1 MCDIGAN
8 YIKTIKATTLFVVFL
23 FVHSWEQRKLGD
35 LFNYYRP
42 DNYIV
47 KSDKYVEN
55 APTPVLTA
63 NKGFILGYTNE
74 NRSFSQPCIIF
85 DDFTLDS
92 KFVDF
97 PFMVKSS
104 AMKILV
110 LKDEKIDD
118 LIFCY
123 ELLNSTKIE
132 VLGHARHYISVVQPT
147 AINIPR
153 YEEQRRISELFQ
165 QISNLITLHQ
175 RKDFSRFSQILR
187 RKKHSFLPIS
197 WEQRKLWQLTIWDKK
212 FNGVESYKQVK
223 VIKYPYVL
231 ADVFS
236 QIEDTSGTVRLLST
250 GSYIGYTTKE
260 KAGNNLCYGE
270 IVAIPWGGVANIKY
284 YNGFFVTADNR
295 IATSS
300 NTQVLSNRYLHWWM
314 ESNITQIQSTY
325 RGASI
330 QHPSMN
336 DILSLSIYLPSIEE
350 QEKISNKLDTLDNLI
365 TLHQR
370 ECFYIYKKYLL
381 FLEMQN
387 SHKRNY
393 SWEQRKLGDLVKEVT
408 RRDPN
413 SNAPIMMITANNG
426 FIEQSERYAF
436 NNAGE
441 SLKKYILL
449 QKGELAYNHGASKL
463 RPYGSCFA
471 LTTAE
476 NARIPFVY
484 HCFSAERMNHEFLS
498 IELNGNGIESQ
509 LRSIVSS
516 GARMDGLLNI
526 SFGEYTSVSI
536 LFPKKNEQD
545 KIADFFRQL
554 DNLITLHQCE
564 SCKKVAAVQSAFARR
579 NLSKW
584 ADSWEQRK
592 LGDLVKEVT
601 RRDPNSNAPIMMIT
615 ANNGFIEQSERY
627 AFNNAGESL
636 KKYILLQKGELAY
649 NHGASKLRPYGS
661 CFALTTAENARIPF
675 VYHCFSA
682 ERMNHEFLSIELNG
696 NGIESQLRS
705 IVSSGARMD
714 GLLNISFGEYTSVS
728 ILFPKKNEQD
738 KIADFFRQLDNLITL
753 HQCKVFYKNI
763 IFNNI
768 KFGGLE
774 TENNTSWEQRKF
786 NELYEKVSEKNDLTY
801 GTDEII
807 SVANMYF
814 KSDSFITDK
823 EYLRTYNVFHL
834 GDIAFEGNK
843 SKNFAHGRFVENTI
857 GDGIVSHVFDVFRP
871 KIKYDLLFWKYAI
884 NNERLMGGILVRS
897 TKASTMMTNLVAN
910 DFLRETILVPS
921 LEEQKKIGSILENV
935 DNLITLHQRIKIFFT
950 GDYHDKK
957 NK

>member
-197 WEQRKLWQLTIWDKK
+197 WEQRKLGDYFIERNERSGDGEMISVTINSGIRKFDELNRHDTKPDDLSKYKRVEIGDIAYNSMRMWQ
-212 FNGVESYKQVK
+212 
-223 VIKYPYVL
+223 
-231 ADVFS
+231 
-236 QIEDTSGTVRLLST
+236 
-250 GSYIGYTTKE
+250 
-260 KAGNNLCYGE
+260 
-270 IVAIPWGGVANIKY
+270 
-284 YNGFFVTADNR
+284 
-295 IATSS
+295 
-300 NTQVLSNRYLHWWM
+300 
-314 ESNITQIQSTY
+314 
-325 RGASI
+325 GASGYS
-330 QHPSMN
+330 PYSG
-336 DILSLSIYLPSIEE
+336 ILSPAYTVITPKEGVSSRFFSYLIKRPKTIHLFEINSQGLTKDTWNLKFPAFAPIEVKAPVSYEE
-350 QEKISNKLDTLDNLI
+350 QVNISRILIQLDNLI

-592 LGDLVKEVT
+592 LGELSSLITKGTTPLDKNNSGIVNFVK
-601 RRDPNSNAPIMMIT
+601 
-615 ANNGFIEQSERY
+615 
-627 AFNNAGESL
+627 
-636 KKYILLQKGELAY
+636 
-649 NHGASKLRPYGS
+649 
-661 CFALTTAENARIPF
+661 
-675 VYHCFSA
+675 
-682 ERMNHEFLSIELNG
+682 
-696 NGIESQLRS
+696 IES
-705 IVSSGARMD
+705 IDESSGDITITQR
-714 GLLNISFGEYTSVS
+714 ISIDEHNGYLRRSQLKENDILFSIAGTLGRVTSVKSS
-728 ILFPKKNEQD
+728 ILPANTNQALAIIRLKDGCLDYVKTYLKGKAVAEFIKKNPTIGAQPNLSLEQVANLEIAIPSVSEQV
-738 KIADFFRQLDNLITL
+738 KIGNYFEKLDNLITL